1 MCIDLLPEKLL
12 QLTKLLKRK
21 KNYMNT
27 TPLPKILQMVTLVSQ
42 LLLNNAKIF
51 KKWILISTCDLF
63 RI

>member
-51 KKWILISTCDLF
+51 KKCILISTCDLF

>member
-12 QLTKLLKRK
+12 QAIK
-21 KNYMNT
+21 KKKKGINGI
-27 TPLPKILQMVTLVSQ
+27 PLPQILQKVTMVSQ

-51 KKWILISTCDLF
+51 KSYILISTCELF